1 MKILSIEISERITKV
16 LETDYKKESPKVYN
30 SFAFKTP
37 KDVFTEG
44 KVIFQKEFRIQLLHH
59 LAEKGIRTKK
69 ALFVVNSSKIASRM
83 VEIPN
88 IKINKI
94 QTLLEENINDY
105 FPVDLEQYQV
115 AYRLA
120 SERKIQKG
128 EMRSLFVIAVPKD
141 IIGSYYNLAQQSGL
155 EFVSLDYEGNSI
167 FQIIKNLDVQERQ
180 VFLEIGEN
188 SSTVT
193 ITDGQDLEMQ
203 RTFYYGLGE
212 AVDKIKESPYC
223 EGESISAQFKAIKQ
237 ERYLHFEGTAEEE
250 DIQLHELRVEVM
262 EVVQP
267 IVNNIT
273 RIIKYFASQNPDAP
287 FLGCTLLGMGIYFKG
302 LSELLEEELG
312 LEIHMIDDHAKM
324 INKKAGMAK
333 INEATNLASFLV
345 SYGAVIEPMNLMVN
359 NGKKN
364 NTGLT
369 IIPND
374 SLSIGILV
382 LALSAVASLALM
394 VTVFIPH
401 VQLRNDIKE
410 LGKKQTELAS
420 AQVVQDQYVVAENS
434 AKDITMMET
443 TIKGP
448 ANDLAEILE
457 EMEDILPSQS
467 YAESISADEVGI
479 TMSMNSPSKRE
490 VAKVLEQLK
499 TMKYFSEI
507 NVSSI
512 SSEDNETGSKSVK
525 YTIICSFPI
534 KTTDE
539 IQKEGN

>member
-16 LETDYKKESPKVYN
+16 LEIDYKKESPKVYN

-59 LAEKGIRTKK
+59 LAEKGIHTKK

-120 SERKIQKG
+120 SEKKIQKG

-155 EFVSLDYEGNSI
+155 EFISLDYEGNSI
-167 FQIIKNLDVQERQ
+167 FQIIKTLDVQERQ

-212 AVDKIKESPYC
+212 AVDKIKVSPYC
-223 EGESISAQFKAIKQ
+223 EGESITAQFKAIKQ
-237 ERYLHFEGTAEEE
+237 ERYLHFEGATGEE
-250 DIQLHELRVEVM
+250 DHQLHELRGEVM

-287 FLGCTLLGMGIYFKG
+287 FVGCTLLGMGIYFKG

-312 LEIHMIDDHAKM
+312 LEIHLIDDHAKM
-324 INKKAGMAK
+324 INRKAGMAK
-333 INEATNLASFLV
+333 INEATNLASYLV
-345 SYGAVIEPMNLMVN
+345 SYGAVIEPMNLTIN

-364 NTGLT
+364 STGLT
-369 IIPND
+369 IIPNE

-382 LALSAVASLALM
+382 LALGAVASLALM
-394 VTVFIPH
+394 VTVFIPNM
-401 VQLRNDIKE
+401 QLKNEIKE
-410 LGKKQTELAS
+410 LGTTKTQLAS
-420 AQVVQDQYVVAENS
+420 AQVVQDQYVIAENS
-434 AKDITMMET
+434 SKDMTLMESV
-443 TIKGP
+443 IKGP
-448 ANDLAEILE
+448 ANEVASILE
-457 EMEDILPSQS
+457 EMEDKLPSKS
-467 YAESISADEVGI
+467 YAESISVDEVGI
-479 TMSMNSPSKRE
+479 TMTMNSPSKTE

-499 TMKYFSEI
+499 TIEEFSEVS
-507 NVSSI
+507 VSSL
-512 SSEDNETGSKSVK
+512 SGEKNETGLKPIK
-525 YTIICSFPI
+525 YTVICSFP
-534 KTTDE
+534 KKATDE
-539 IQKEGN
+539 IKKEGN

>member
-16 LETDYKKESPKVYN
+16 LEIDYKKESPKVYN
-30 SFAFKTP
+30 SFAFRTP

-44 KVIFQKEFRIQLLHH
+44 KVIFQKEFRIQLLQH
-59 LAEKGIRTKK
+59 LAEKGIHTKK

-120 SERKIQKG
+120 SEKKIQKG

-155 EFVSLDYEGNSI
+155 EFISLDYEGNSI
-167 FQIIKNLDVQERQ
+167 FQIIKTLDVQERQ

-212 AVDKIKESPYC
+212 AVDKIKVSPYC

-237 ERYLHFEGTAEEE
+237 ERYLHFEGATGEE
-250 DIQLHELRVEVM
+250 DHQLHELRGEVM

-287 FLGCTLLGMGIYFKG
+287 FVGCTLLGMGIYFKG

-312 LEIHMIDDHAKM
+312 LEIHLIDDHAKM
-324 INKKAGMAK
+324 INRKAGMAR
-333 INEATNLASFLV
+333 INEATNLASYLV
-345 SYGAVIEPMNLMVN
+345 SYGAVIEPMNLTIN
-359 NGKKN
+359 SGKKN
-364 NTGLT
+364 STGLT
-369 IIPND
+369 IIPNE

-382 LALSAVASLALM
+382 FALGAVASLALM
-394 VTVFIPH
+394 VTAFIPNM
-401 VQLRNDIKE
+401 QLKNEIKE
-410 LGKKQTELAS
+410 LGTTKTQLAS
-420 AQVVQDQYVVAENS
+420 AQVVQDQYVIAENS
-434 AKDITMMET
+434 SKDMTLMESV
-443 TIKGP
+443 IKGP
-448 ANDLAEILE
+448 ANEVASILE
-457 EMEDILPSQS
+457 EMEDKLPSKS
-467 YAESISADEVGI
+467 YAESISVDEVGI
-479 TMSMNSPSKRE
+479 TMAMNSPSKTE

-499 TMKYFSEI
+499 TIKEFSEVS
-507 NVSSI
+507 VSSL
-512 SSEDNETGSKSVK
+512 SGEKNEAGLKPIK
-525 YTIICSFPI
+525 YTVICSFP
-534 KTTDE
+534 KKATDE
-539 IQKEGN
+539 IKKEGN